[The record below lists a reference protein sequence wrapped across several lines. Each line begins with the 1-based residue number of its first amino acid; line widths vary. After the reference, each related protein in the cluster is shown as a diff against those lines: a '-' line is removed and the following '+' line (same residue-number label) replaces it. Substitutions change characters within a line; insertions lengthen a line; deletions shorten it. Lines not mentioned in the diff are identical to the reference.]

1 MAAEIPPTLKLITSA
16 LRRAEELEK
25 DPNNESKI
33 VAYYCRYY
41 VVSKGSK
48 LCSVPAIAAETK
60 FLIEEMGKLEK
71 FKATSEPLTSEKGH
85 GICKSYALSVF
96 EKADDEDRAGAA
108 DKATAKLFYAAG
120 TFFDILEQF
129 GDIPPEIVEKRKYA
143 KWKATEILNSIK
155 NGVKPTPGGYGEGV
169 ADLHLSGGDE
179 SGLDIPPAPRPVIP
193 SAPSASA
200 PQYVSSPHSGSSAPS
215 PVPAPFK
222 AYVPQ
227 PTSHAPPVVVTSN
240 LSQLYAQSPPPSFV
254 RPPINNTDPRVQ
266 DTVELCNFAILALK
280 KNEIALARER
290 LKEALR
296 RLE

>member
-1 MAAEIPPTLKLITSA
+1 MCLLIDSLLCLPFIMAAEIPPTLKLITSA

-71 FKATSEPLTSEKGH
+71 FKATSEPLTAEKGQN
-85 GICKSYALSVF
+85 ICKSYALSVF

-129 GDIPPEIVEKRKYA
+129 GEIPPEVRHMST
-143 KWKATEILNSIK
+143 WNCT
-155 NGVKPTPGGYGEGV
+155 
-169 ADLHLSGGDE
+169 
-179 SGLDIPPAPRPVIP
+179 
-193 SAPSASA
+193 
-200 PQYVSSPHSGSSAPS
+200 
-215 PVPAPFK
+215 
-222 AYVPQ
+222 
-227 PTSHAPPVVVTSN
+227 
-240 LSQLYAQSPPPSFV
+240 SFV
-254 RPPINNTDPRVQ
+254 NDEFVVPTLITDQRKAQVCQ
-266 DTVELCNFAILALK
+266 VEGH
-280 KNEIALARER
+280 
-290 LKEALR
+290 
-296 RLE
+296 

>member
-1 MAAEIPPTLKLITSA
+1 MAAEIPTSLKLITSA

-71 FKATSEPLTSEKGH
+71 FKATAEPLTAEKGH

-129 GDIPPEIVEKRKYA
+129 GDIPPEVCC
-143 KWKATEILNSIK
+143 
-155 NGVKPTPGGYGEGV
+155 
-169 ADLHLSGGDE
+169 GDV
-179 SGLDIPPAPRPVIP
+179 LVYFFNIYP
-193 SAPSASA
+193 
-200 PQYVSSPHSGSSAPS
+200 
-215 PVPAPFK
+215 
-222 AYVPQ
+222 
-227 PTSHAPPVVVTSN
+227 
-240 LSQLYAQSPPPSFV
+240 
-254 RPPINNTDPRVQ
+254 
-266 DTVELCNFAILALK
+266 
-280 KNEIALARER
+280 
-290 LKEALR
+290 
-296 RLE
+296 

>member
-25 DPNNESKI
+25 DPNSESKI

-71 FKATSEPLTSEKGH
+71 FKATSEPLTAEKGQN
-85 GICKSYALSVF
+85 ICKSYALSVF

-129 GDIPPEIVEKRKYA
+129 GEIPPEVCCCSRDLCRANCHHSDLIINLAYRSVKSA
-143 KWKATEILNSIK
+143 NTP
-155 NGVKPTPGGYGEGV
+155 NG
-169 ADLHLSGGDE
+169 
-179 SGLDIPPAPRPVIP
+179 
-193 SAPSASA
+193 
-200 PQYVSSPHSGSSAPS
+200 
-215 PVPAPFK
+215 
-222 AYVPQ
+222 
-227 PTSHAPPVVVTSN
+227 
-240 LSQLYAQSPPPSFV
+240 
-254 RPPINNTDPRVQ
+254 RPPRY
-266 DTVELCNFAILALK
+266 
-280 KNEIALARER
+280 
-290 LKEALR
+290 
-296 RLE
+296 